1 MSAVNCRDRGGAKFK
16 CLSSKVKVVD
26 MKPYLSYGAFS
37 DERLTLETTAPN
49 RMPHMKSIALRSII
63 LEIFA

>member
-1 MSAVNCRDRGGAKFK
+1 MLAVNCRDRGGAKFK

-26 MKPYLSYGAFS
+26 MKHYLSYGAFS
-37 DERLTLETTAPN
+37 DESLPFETTALN
-49 RMPHMKSIALRSII
+49 RMPHKKNIALRSII